1 MQRDES
7 RHTKH
12 TRKLNAQLNK
22 VEKVRFKDG
31 MNETFNF
38 ANSDL
43 NTLPPAINRVP
54 IIGKLATSRMGYT
67 STEGFDLKTRMFS
80 SVNSTIDNPK
90 TSLKTRPFE
99 SITKFTDKDNSSI
112 GLYNLPDTRTNII
125 GLGSCRRERGKEFSL
140 FLDRVC
146 WLPIGPEVGLGP
158 MV

>member
-1 MQRDES
+1 VQRDES

-112 GLYNLPDTRTNII
+112 GSPIKSTNQSPKYAQQSSVASSMPPHVALYADLVEN
-125 GLGSCRRERGKEFSL
+125 S
-140 FLDRVC
+140 
-146 WLPIGPEVGLGP
+146 
-158 MV
+158 